1 MDRRK
6 HCRGAVAAFVLT
18 LAAAWV
24 SPLQAQSWPQ
34 RPVRLI
40 VPIGPGSS
48 TDIIARIYADRLAE
62 RWKQPVVVENRPG
75 ADGLIGTGAFVA
87 AHDDHTLL
95 FSFAAPV
102 SVLPYLHARLSYD
115 PARDLVPI
123 SLAVDTFGTIT
134 AHASLEIG
142 SLKEMAALA
151 RAQPGKF
158 NYFGGQGAFP
168 YLFAGFAKSQNLDL
182 VQLAY
187 REFNLGLQDHRQGR
201 THFLAATL
209 TSALPVVQ
217 AGDAKFLAVTNSKRS
232 PMIPDVPTA
241 AEQGY
246 PELAFEGL
254 MGLFGPR
261 AMPVELI
268 DRISRDIRAV
278 AAEPAVA
285 DRLAAL
291 GGVAHGSA
299 PAEFAALVEAQR
311 AKFAGI
317 VQEIGIHASR

>member
-18 LAAAWV
+18 LAAASV

-34 RPVRLI
+34 RAVRLI
-40 VPIGPGSS
+40 VPIGAGSS
-48 TDIIARIYADRLAE
+48 TDITARIYADRLAE

-87 AHDDHTLL
+87 AHDDHALL

-102 SVLPYLHARLSYD
+102 SVLPYIHAKLPYD
-115 PARDLVPI
+115 PGRDLVPV
-123 SLAVDTFGTIT
+123 SLAVDTFGVVT

-142 SLKEMAALA
+142 SLKQMVALA

-158 NYFGGQGAFP
+158 NYVGQGALP
-168 YLFAGFAKSQNLDL
+168 YLLAGFSKSRNLDL
-182 VQLAY
+182 VQVAY
-187 REFNLGLQDHRQGR
+187 REFNLAVQDHAQGR
-201 THFLAATL
+201 VHLMIAAL
-209 TSALPVVQ
+209 TSTLPIVQ
-217 AGDAKFLAVTNSKRS
+217 AGNAKFLAVTNSKRS
-232 PMIPDVPTA
+232 PMLPDVLTA
-241 AEQGY
+241 TEQGF

-254 MGLFGPR
+254 AGFFGPHEMS
-261 AMPVELI
+261 AELT

-278 AAEPAVA
+278 ATEPAVV
-285 DRLAAL
+285 DRFAVL
-291 GGVAHGSA
+291 GQVAHGST

-317 VQEIGIHASR
+317 VDELGVHASR